1 VTTQGTLP
9 GMEPPPPPPRDQPHH
24 CHRTGCRVTVP
35 PRMFMCREDWR
46 LLPKTMQQRIWA
58 TYRPGQETTKDPS
71 PAYLAA
77 ARAAIEY
84 LGRKP

>member
-1 VTTQGTLP
+1 
-9 GMEPPPPPPRDQPHH
+9 
-24 CHRTGCRVTVP
+24 
-35 PRMFMCREDWR
+35 MFMCREDWR
-46 LLPKTMQQRIWA
+46 LLPKAMQQRIWA

-77 ARAAIEY
+77 ARAAIEF